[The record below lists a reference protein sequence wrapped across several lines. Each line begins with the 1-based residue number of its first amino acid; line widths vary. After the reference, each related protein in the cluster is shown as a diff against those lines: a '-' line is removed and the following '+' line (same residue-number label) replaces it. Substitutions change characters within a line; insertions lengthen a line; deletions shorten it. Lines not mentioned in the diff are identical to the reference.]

1 MIYYLDQ
8 ATYHI
13 LLIYDGSI
21 LWTTF
26 INFGTV
32 YFGHLDCY
40 RSNQFLT

>member
-8 ATYHI
+8 TTYHI
-13 LLIYDGSI
+13 LLIYDGSM
-21 LWTTF
+21 LWTIF
-26 INFGTV
+26 INFGKV